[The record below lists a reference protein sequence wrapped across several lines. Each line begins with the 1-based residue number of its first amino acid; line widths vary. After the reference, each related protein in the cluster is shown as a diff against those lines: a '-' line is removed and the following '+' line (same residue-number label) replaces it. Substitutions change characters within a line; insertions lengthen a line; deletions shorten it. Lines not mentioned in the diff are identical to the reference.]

1 MAELKTKDNMV
12 KGLVQNT
19 GLNKKDVDLLL
30 LELAKFIIENLKQ
43 GNSVRLPDLGTLKP
57 TERKARNGR
66 NPQTGETM
74 LIPAKRSVGFTAA
87 KSLKDA
93 LNNGK

>member
-19 GLNKKDVDLLL
+19 GLNKKNVELLL
-30 LELAKFIIENLKQ
+30 DELAKFIIENLKQ

-57 TERKARNGR
+57 IERKARNGR